1 MSELKGQ
8 YEGRVKFTIISAN
21 SAEGKAAAK
30 KYPFGG
36 AEHGLIGLDPEGG
49 LEILIPGHNY
59 EKALIAEKIEEMLS
73 PG

>member
-1 MSELKGQ
+1 VSELKDE
-8 YEGRVKFTIISAN
+8 YKEKVEFTIISAA
-21 SAEGKAAAK
+21 SPEGKAAAK
-30 KYPFGG
+30 KYALGG
-36 AEHGLIGLDPEGG
+36 AEHGLIGLDPDGG